1 MHRIYAALI
10 EIAAALVFII
20 PLFGLYGK
28 YILHDLKKT
37 LIYIVLGSY
46 FVSVLS
52 LVGFPSIDSM
62 KIDFTINVIPFVDM
76 ISDFVNACL
85 NVLLFVPLGIFL
97 PVLWDK
103 YRNIK
108 KTMFVALC
116 ITVGIELSQIFTFR
130 TTDINDVITSA
141 TGTLI
146 GYLIAKGVTQNFNKY
161 VKSNAN
167 SKEFYIIF
175 GMVVI
180 IMFLLQ
186 PFVSSLLWE
195 TVL

>member
-76 ISDFVNACL
+76 ISDFVNACDM
-85 NVLLFVPLGIFL
+85 LF
-97 PVLWDK
+97 
-103 YRNIK
+103 K
-108 KTMFVALC
+108 KSYYATARD
-116 ITVGIELSQIFTFR
+116 ELEKTKI
-130 TTDINDVITSA
+130 
-141 TGTLI
+141 
-146 GYLIAKGVTQNFNKY
+146 
-161 VKSNAN
+161 
-167 SKEFYIIF
+167 
-175 GMVVI
+175 
-180 IMFLLQ
+180 
-186 PFVSSLLWE
+186 P
-195 TVL
+195 

>member
-1 MHRIYAALI
+1 
-10 EIAAALVFII
+10 
-20 PLFGLYGK
+20 
-28 YILHDLKKT
+28 
-37 LIYIVLGSY
+37 
-46 FVSVLS
+46 
-52 LVGFPSIDSM
+52 
-62 KIDFTINVIPFVDM
+62 
-76 ISDFVNACL
+76 
-85 NVLLFVPLGIFL
+85 
-97 PVLWDK
+97 
-103 YRNIK
+103 
-108 KTMFVALC
+108 MFVALC

-130 TTDINDVITSA
+130 TTDINDVITNA

-161 VKSNAN
+161 VKSNVN

>member
-46 FVSVLS
+46 LVSVLS
-52 LVGFPSIDSM
+52 LVGFPSIDPM

-130 TTDINDVITSA
+130 TTDVNDVITNA

-146 GYLIAKGVTQNFNKY
+146 GYLIAKGVT
-161 VKSNAN
+161 
-167 SKEFYIIF
+167 
-175 GMVVI
+175 
-180 IMFLLQ
+180 
-186 PFVSSLLWE
+186 
-195 TVL
+195 

>member
-1 MHRIYAALI
+1 
-10 EIAAALVFII
+10 
-20 PLFGLYGK
+20 
-28 YILHDLKKT
+28 
-37 LIYIVLGSY
+37 
-46 FVSVLS
+46 
-52 LVGFPSIDSM
+52 
-62 KIDFTINVIPFVDM
+62 
-76 ISDFVNACL
+76 
-85 NVLLFVPLGIFL
+85 
-97 PVLWDK
+97 
-103 YRNIK
+103 
-108 KTMFVALC
+108 MFVALC

-130 TTDINDVITSA
+130 TTDINDVITNA

>member
-1 MHRIYAALI
+1 
-10 EIAAALVFII
+10 
-20 PLFGLYGK
+20 
-28 YILHDLKKT
+28 
-37 LIYIVLGSY
+37 
-46 FVSVLS
+46 
-52 LVGFPSIDSM
+52 M

-130 TTDINDVITSA
+130 TTDINDVITNA